1 MCGLFEFTLYHYCS
15 NPRKYLVQY
24 TKCVYTRMYL
34 CTLIHVHMCMYMLK
48 NEIAVSLMTSCDVIS
63 LTQYVYTCMY

>member
-24 TKCVYTRMYL
+24 TKCVHVCIYVHSYMYI
-34 CTLIHVHMCMYMLK
+34 CVCIYMLK